1 MGLFGKL
8 MFWRK
13 KDEFEGIGLGEKGF
27 KPNMDFGLGPDLGA
41 GADFGQGF
49 GQGLQQPGLQQ
60 PSYPTPPSFQQQPS
74 FQQMQPPFPPPS
86 YSQPAMQSPREY
98 ATDKNLEVISS
109 KLDALRA
116 ALESINQRLANLE
129 AIARGEEDQRYK
141 RRW

>member
-1 MGLFGKL
+1 
-8 MFWRK
+8 
-13 KDEFEGIGLGEKGF
+13 
-27 KPNMDFGLGPDLGA
+27 
-41 GADFGQGF
+41 
-49 GQGLQQPGLQQ
+49 
-60 PSYPTPPSFQQQPS
+60 
-74 FQQMQPPFPPPS
+74 MQPPFPPPS